1 LQVESYGS
9 VKVFWP
15 SHSRESLI
23 ADLRDGIRT
32 LARQLPLQRAILFGS
47 WAKGRVTAFS
57 DIDVLVVYED
67 PGRDDASHLI
77 SEAIPLRGLELHLYS
92 ASEAELL
99 SDVLQRMSRDGVD
112 LLGPVEGGDMRP

>member
-1 LQVESYGS
+1 MESYGS

-67 PGRDDASHLI
+67 PGRDDASLI